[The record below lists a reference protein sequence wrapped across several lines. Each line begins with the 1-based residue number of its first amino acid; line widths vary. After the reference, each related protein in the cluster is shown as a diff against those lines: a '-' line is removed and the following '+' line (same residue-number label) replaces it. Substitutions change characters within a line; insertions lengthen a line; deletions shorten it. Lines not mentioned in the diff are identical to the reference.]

1 MGMSDLNSFE
11 FISFTI
17 KEDLT
22 LITIENVSEHLL
34 CNI

>member
-1 MGMSDLNSFE
+1 MGMRDLNSFE